1 MERITALLVDDEDRS
16 IENLSTLLTQHC
28 PEIEIISTS
37 SHIEDA
43 YVKIINLKPQ
53 VVFLDVNMPPF
64 SGFDLLEKFEELPFQ
79 VVFVTAFDYY
89 AIDAIKISA
98 LYYILKPIRIKELR
112 TSVEKIVKTT
122 NNLNYIDKVNYSSF
136 FEDKNNP
143 NKLIINTHTGKDMVL
158 FDDIYYIESNNTY
171 STFYLKNNKKITSSR
186 PIKEYEEILPNNQF
200 FRCHRSYIVNISKVI
215 SIDKKEGDMLCLNS
229 NIKIPLST
237 RKKELFL
244 KVWK

>member
-16 IENLSTLLTQHC
+16 IEHISTLLTQHC

-43 YVKIINLKPQ
+43 YEKIIKLKPQ

-89 AIDAIKISA
+89 AIDAIKFSA

-112 TSVEKIVKTT
+112 NAIEKIVKTT
-122 NNLNYIDKVNYSSF
+122 NNLNYLDKVNYSSF

-143 NKLIINTHTGKDMVL
+143 NKLIINTHAGKDMVM

-171 STFYLKNNKKITSSR
+171 STFYLKNDKRITSSR
-186 PIKEYEEILPNNQF
+186 PIKEYEEILKNIGF
-200 FRCHRSYIVNISKVI
+200 FRCHKSFLVNVSKV
-215 SIDKKEGDMLCLNS
+215 SSLDKKEGDMLSLIS
-229 NIKIPLST
+229 NIRIPLASR
-237 RKKELFL
+237 RKEAFL
-244 KVWK
+244 SIWK

>member
-171 STFYLKNNKKITSSR
+171 STFYLKSDKKITSSR

-215 SIDKKEGDMLCLNS
+215 SIDKKEGDMLSLIS
-229 NIKIPLST
+229 NIRIPLASR
-237 RKKELFL
+237 RKEAFL
-244 KVWK
+244 SIWK

>member
-1 MERITALLVDDEDRS
+1 
-16 IENLSTLLTQHC
+16 LTQHC

-64 SGFDLLEKFEELPFQ
+64 SGFDLLERFEELPFQ

-89 AIDAIKISA
+89 AIDAIKFSA

-112 TSVEKIVKTT
+112 NSVEKIVKTT

-171 STFYLKNNKKITSSR
+171 STFYLKSDKKITSSR

-215 SIDKKEGDMLCLNS
+215 SIDKKEGDMLSLIS
-229 NIKIPLST
+229 NIRIPLASR
-237 RKKELFL
+237 RKEAFL
-244 KVWK
+244 SIWK